1 MLQFKHLI
9 LTLLLIFAAAPARA
23 DWVKVGQTEKTVLY
37 VMSEKTVFYID
48 PATITKDGNLRKV
61 WEIHD
66 LSEKGPRGERS
77 ILIQVEY
84 DCAEKLMRPLH
95 ASAKSR
101 PMGQG
106 EILKVEQPAED
117 WITLRPDKEGEVFL
131 KILNTVC
138 AP

>member
-1 MLQFKHLI
+1 MRVV
-9 LTLLLIFAAAPARA
+9 LTLLLISAAAPAWA
-23 DWVKVGQTEKTVLY
+23 DWVKMGQTEKTVLY
-37 VMSEKTVFYID
+37 VMSDKTVFYID
-48 PATITKDGNLRKV
+48 PSTVTKDGNLRKV

-66 LSEKGPRGERS
+66 LSDKGPLGERS

-101 PMGQG
+101 PMAQG
-106 EILKVEQPAED
+106 EILKVEAPAED
-117 WITLRPDKEGEVFL
+117 WITLRPGKDGDIFL
-131 KILNTVC
+131 KILNIVC